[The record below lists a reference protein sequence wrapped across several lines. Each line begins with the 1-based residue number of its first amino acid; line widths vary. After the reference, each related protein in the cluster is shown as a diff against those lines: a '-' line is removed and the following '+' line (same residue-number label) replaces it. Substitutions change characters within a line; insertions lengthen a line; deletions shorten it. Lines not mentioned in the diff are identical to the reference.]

1 MKAFFLLL
9 LLSFLQLL
17 MTTCSSAPLDP
28 GAVVRGSWEY
38 YKRTF
43 IMEGKVIRLK
53 NNHDTVSEGESYAM
67 LRAVLMDDRKTFDEC
82 LAWTESNLSR
92 KTSHGD
98 HLLAWHFENG
108 HISDTAAASDAD
120 IDYAFSLILASRKWN
135 ESRYL
140 ELAQEVLQSILDH
153 ETLEING
160 RLYLLPA
167 TEMKPSS
174 NGYIAQNPSYYA
186 PSNFKI
192 FYEVSDDKR
201 WLKLVDTA
209 YDLLRRLQKPRGG
222 FNANGLIPDWCA
234 LDENGEIKSLP
245 DKSQLFGWDAVRV
258 PLRMMA
264 DYQLN
269 GDHRA
274 LEVLRRFS
282 LFFEHEFKQNGRI
295 LSEYSC
301 ENATGKPYESTLFY
315 TAAYAATEAAGSSVA
330 ASILQR
336 QREFIRQNGNEY
348 SYGDLDDYYVNS
360 LAWLV
365 EYYQINNTKNK
376 P

>member
-9 LLSFLQLL
+9 LLSFLQLV

-28 GAVVRGSWEY
+28 DAVVRGSWEY

-43 IMEGKVIRLK
+43 IMAGRVIRLK

-67 LRAVLMDDRKTFDEC
+67 LRAVLMHDRKTFDEC
-82 LAWTESNLSR
+82 LAWTESNISR

-108 HISDTAAASDAD
+108 RISDTAAASDAD

-140 ELAQEVLQSILDH
+140 ELAREVLQSILDH
-153 ETLEING
+153 ETIEING

-167 TEMKPSS
+167 TEMAPSS

-186 PSNFKI
+186 PSSFRI
-192 FYEVSDDKR
+192 FYEVSEDKR
-201 WLKLVDTA
+201 WLRLVDTS
-209 YDLLRRLQKPRGG
+209 YDLVRRLQKSRGG
-222 FNANGLIPDWCA
+222 INANGLVPDWCA